1 MTPHTHVMCLPCC
14 RAVVQIASRAFG
26 RYATKMAIVARILR
40 ERGDITVFDF
50 LSECGQIGQ
59 AKYRAAA
66 AAGDFDV
73 TYLRYIKGSTRAV
86 RPPPARLV
94 RLYIYRK

>member
-14 RAVVQIASRAFG
+14 RAVVKMASHAFG

-50 LSECGQIGQ
+50 LSECGQIGGRKGQ
-59 AKYRAAA
+59 AKYRRAA
-66 AAGDFDV
+66 AAGDFD
-73 TYLRYIKGSTRAV
+73 A
-86 RPPPARLV
+86 A
-94 RLYIYRK
+94 